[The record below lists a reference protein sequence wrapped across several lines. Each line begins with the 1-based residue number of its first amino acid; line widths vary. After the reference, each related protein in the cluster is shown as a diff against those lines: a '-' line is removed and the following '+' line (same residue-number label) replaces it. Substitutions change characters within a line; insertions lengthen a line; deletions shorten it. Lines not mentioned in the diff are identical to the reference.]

1 MSPDEST
8 SLILNAQHKISRF
21 IKNYELCDQLCAAQ
35 FNVTVSQSA
44 TLLALP
50 QEGNL
55 SMNEVSQ
62 AMDLATST
70 MTRMIDQLVEKG
82 LVQRASDPDDRRIV
96 RVELTPQGQQL
107 RTNLEKE
114 YLVFYDLVMNEIRE
128 DELEIILHVFD
139 QINQAYEKA
148 FQRYSAG

>member
-128 DELEIILHVFD
+128 DELEIILHFFD

>member
-1 MSPDEST
+1 MNSAEST
-8 SLILNAQHKISRF
+8 SLIVNAQRKISEF

-62 AMDLATST
+62 AMGLATST

-82 LVQRASDPDDRRIV
+82 LVQRTADPDDRRIV
-96 RVELTPQGQQL
+96 RVGLTSKGQQL
-107 RTNLEKE
+107 RASLEKE
-114 YLVFYDLVMNEIRE
+114 YLEFYHLVMGEIRE
-128 DELEIILHVFD
+128 DELDAVLHVFD
-139 QINQAYEKA
+139 QINRAYEKA
-148 FQRYSAG
+148 FQRYSSG

>member
-55 SMNEVSQ
+55 IMNEVSQ